1 MMSSLGEIVTVL
13 GPISQE
19 DAGFTLCH
27 EHLICD
33 LWPLFPS
40 YNNILD
46 EEKLAVR
53 ELSEYK
59 KADGR
64 TLVDCTSIG
73 LGRDPHALKRISQ
86 STGVNIVMG
95 TGWYREEVYPPEI
108 REKSTNQLADLM
120 VQELREGVG
129 DSGIRA
135 GFIGE
140 IGTERYSITP
150 GQEKVFRAAARA
162 QKRTGV
168 SIWTHTTHFG
178 ELALEQIDLLQE
190 EGVPCDRIVIS
201 HLGDRPVPDR
211 FLAIAERGVFLGIDN
226 IGYVGDGYP
235 DDDVRVA
242 NILALISAG
251 HLNQIMLSL
260 DICMKG
266 HLLAYGGK
274 GYAYLQREFL
284 PRLKRSGVTD
294 EQIRCMTVINPGRA
308 LGVRRAEG

>member
-1 MMSSLGEIVTVL
+1 MMSSQGEIVTVL
-13 GPISQE
+13 GSIPQE

-40 YNNILD
+40 YNNILE
-46 EEKLAVR
+46 EEKLAVQ
-53 ELSEYK
+53 ELAEFR
-59 KADGR
+59 KASGG

-73 LGRDPHALKRISQ
+73 LGRDPQALKRIAQ

-108 REKSTNQLADLM
+108 REKSTEELADLM
-120 VQELREGVG
+120 VQEIREGVDG
-129 DSGIRA
+129 SGIRA
-135 GFIGE
+135 GIIGE

-150 GQEKVFRAAARA
+150 AQEKVFRASARA

-168 SIWTHTTHFG
+168 SIWTHTTYFG

-235 DDDVRVA
+235 DDGIRIA
-242 NILALISAG
+242 NILELISAG
-251 HLNQIMLSL
+251 HLNQLMLSL

-284 PRLKRSGVTD
+284 PRLKRAGVTD
-294 EQIRCMTVINPGRA
+294 EHIRCLTVSNPRRA
-308 LGVRRAEG
+308 LGMQRAQG